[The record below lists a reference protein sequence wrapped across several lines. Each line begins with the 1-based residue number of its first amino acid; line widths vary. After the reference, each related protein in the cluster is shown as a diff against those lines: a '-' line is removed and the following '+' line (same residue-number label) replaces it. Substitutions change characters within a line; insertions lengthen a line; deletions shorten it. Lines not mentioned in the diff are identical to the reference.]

1 METLGF
7 VAVAAV
13 ALASTIVGGRLL
25 RVARRTRGLPELT
38 LGLSLV
44 GITGV
49 GLPIV
54 LLTELRAT
62 IGPQLTLAADLVG
75 SFVVAAGFA
84 GFYLFT
90 WRVFRPDATWAAVL
104 AAAGSVTLF
113 LATGATVWLAIG
125 TTTSE
130 EKYLAVRAPEIVLF
144 ASAALGFLWT
154 ALEAF
159 PCYAR
164 LRRRCAI
171 GLAQPAVAN
180 RVLLWGLTGAAACGA
195 LAILTAL
202 RLLDINYLSAP
213 VALFTIA
220 GCGFLVS
227 GLLSLAFLPP
237 QAYLRWIEAN
247 APSPAR

>member
-13 ALASTIVGGRLL
+13 ALTSTLVGGRLL
-25 RVARRTRGLPELT
+25 LISRRTRGFPEFV

-49 GLPIV
+49 GFPIV

-62 IGPQLTLAADLVG
+62 LGPHLTLAADLVG
-75 SFVVAAGFA
+75 SFVVAFSFA
-84 GFYLFT
+84 GFYVFT
-90 WRVFRPDATWAAVL
+90 WRVFRPRAGWATATTAV
-104 AAAGSVTLF
+104 GSATMLV
-113 LATGATVWLAIG
+113 ATGATVWLAIG

-130 EKYLAVRAPEIVLF
+130 EKYLAVRGPEIVLF
-144 ASAALGFLWT
+144 ASAAMGFLWS
-154 ALEAF
+154 AVEAF
-159 PCYAR
+159 PCYIR

-171 GLAQPAVAN
+171 GLAQPVVAN
-180 RVLLWGLTGAAACGA
+180 RVLLWGLTGLAASGG
-195 LAILTAL
+195 LGILTAL
-202 RLLDINYLSAP
+202 RLLDVNYLSAP

-227 GLLSLAFLPP
+227 ALLSLAFLPP
-237 QAYLRWIEAN
+237 PAYLRWIEAT
-247 APSPAR
+247 SRS